1 MIERN
6 KNLWHS
12 KRARTNDCVKP
23 RGMEINVDGNE
34 VKFMI
39 TKGSENDGSCKLKRM
54 ITKAALKVTATN
66 VYDNA
71 GSLLTSALS

>member
-6 KNLWHS
+6 KNLWNS
-12 KRARTNDCVKP
+12 KRVRTNDCAKP

-34 VKFMI
+34 VKLMI

-66 VYDNA
+66 VYDNV
-71 GSLLTSALS
+71 ALS